1 MDLSIRVSGAAGQ
14 GIETLGSLLTGAFA
28 GMGLHV
34 FTTETYM
41 SRIRGGLN
49 WMDIRIGD
57 YELLSGKEI
66 PDLLVV
72 LDPQSLSFLRER
84 TNEWTL
90 LLLNGPPTVGTV
102 AIDFAQEAKAL
113 TGEVVMANAVAAGS
127 VFALLGYDA
136 ARLHSLLDA
145 QFARKGQDVV
155 DANMRCAQR
164 GAELAEP
171 YVGAKLP
178 PKGVGA
184 PDFVCSGSEAIGL
197 GAATA
202 GVKFV
207 AAYPMTPST
216 GTFTYLANVADE
228 FGIVVEQAEDEIA
241 AVNMICGA
249 TYAGVPAMTT
259 TSGGGFALMVEGL
272 ALAGMLE
279 LPILISLGQRPGP
292 ATGLPTRTGQQDLK
306 FALYA
311 GHGEF
316 PRALFAPGTIP
327 QAYELTRRALQT
339 AHQFQSPVILLTD
352 QFFVD
357 VQKNVPRLDDAPD
370 YVDRCILTDAGGD
383 YVRYAV
389 TDTGV
394 SPRAIPGG
402 SAFVVVDS
410 DEHTEDG
417 HITEDLRARVRLQDK
432 RQAKGKG
439 MMEDALPPEYYGPRA
454 PQRLLITWGSTY
466 GPAREA
472 VDLLHE
478 SGESVGM
485 LHFSQVWPINAKK
498 IRQLADM
505 AGFDLARADHVISV
519 EGNATGQFASI
530 LRESGLLREC
540 RLLLRYDGLPFTGEE
555 IAGRLSDEIH

>member
-14 GIETLGSLLTGAFA
+14 GIGTLGSLLTGAFA

-57 YELLSGKEI
+57 YELLSGKET

-90 LLLNGPPTVGTV
+90 LLLNGPPTVGMV

-113 TGEVVMANAVAAGS
+113 TGEVVMANAVAAGA
-127 VFALLGYDA
+127 VFALLGYHA

-145 QFARKGQDVV
+145 RFARKGQDVV
-155 DANMRCAQR
+155 DANIRCAQR

-171 YVGAKLP
+171 YVGTKLP

-216 GTFTYLANVADE
+216 ATFTYLANVADE

-241 AVNMICGA
+241 AINMVCGA

-259 TSGGGFALMVEGL
+259 TSGGGFALMVEGVS
-272 ALAGMLE
+272 LAGMLE
-279 LPILISLGQRPGP
+279 LPAFIMLGQRPGP
-292 ATGLPTRTGQQDLK
+292 ATGLPTRTGQTELR
-306 FALYA
+306 FAVH
-311 GHGEF
+311 GSHGEF
-316 PRALFAPGTIP
+316 ARAVYAPGTP
-327 QAYELTRRALQT
+327 RQAYELTRVGLET
-339 AHQFQSPVILLTD
+339 AHRYQTPVILLTD
-352 QFFVD
+352 QFLAD
-357 VQKNVPRLDDAPD
+357 MRTNTTPLDRAPRPIDRHILADPPPD
-370 YVDRCILTDAGGD
+370 YL
-383 YVRYAV
+383 RY
-389 TDTGV
+389 TITPDGV
-394 SPRAIPGG
+394 SPRALPG
-402 SAFVVVDS
+402 SAAYLVADS
-410 DEHTEDG
+410 DEHGEDG
-417 HITEDLRARVRLQDK
+417 HITEDLNVRVQMQEKRLRK
-432 RQAKGKG
+432 LEG
-439 MMEDALPPEYYGPRA
+439 MRREALAPERYGPERA
-454 PQRLLITWGSTY
+454 EHLLICWGSTY
-466 GPAREA
+466 GPCREA
-472 VDLLHE
+472 VGLLNQRDI
-478 SGESVGM
+478 SAAM
-485 LHFSQVWPINAKK
+485 LHFSQVWPLNVGA
-498 IRQLADM
+498 
-505 AGFDLARADHVISV
+505 ARAAIASTGARRITVV
-519 EGNATGQFASI
+519 EGNATGQFAS
-530 LRESGLLREC
+530 LLREEQVLGEC
-540 RLLLRYDGLPFTGEE
+540 ELMPKYDGLPFTGEE
-555 IAGRLSDEIH
+555 IARRAQS